1 MNPDS
6 YGCDGRHE
14 LTDIRCGLDPIVTV
28 EGTGERYCQYCYDIY
43 LEPEQIMAVKNLKRV
58 GMI

>member
-1 MNPDS
+1 VNPDIS
-6 YGCDGRHE
+6 GCDGRHA

-28 EGTGERYCQYCYDIY
+28 EDTGERYCQYCYDTY
-43 LEPEQIMAVKNLKRV
+43 LDEEQVVAVKNLKRV

>member
-1 MNPDS
+1 MNPDIS
-6 YGCDGRHE
+6 GCDARNYV
-14 LTDIRCGLDPIVTV
+14 TDIRCGLEPIVTI
-28 EGTGERYCQYCYDIY
+28 EDTGDRYCQYCYEDH